1 MVGCTHPPCPVHAGI
16 HSPLGRHPLA
26 DTPGQTPTR
35 QNPPTPTATAADGTH
50 STGMHSCFLFLFQ
63 KADEGPK
70 VKPTDPR
77 WLLLSS
83 DADKRFAFANSR
95 LDLELSRTLEHL
107 NIEHKEQII
116 LIDSD
121 KRQFQR
127 KLDKLNAKKR
137 QIQMEKRQTLDR
149 SHSTSSLVFR
159 SETKSFEAK
168 HSSGPPCKSR
178 TRLSIAFPSRWT
190 SRAMSAPAL
199 FPTGSDV
206 TSDLKSS
213 QYKVV
218 SSGVDP
224 DRITAPAKYIHQKR
238 PMTHPVG
245 RFRKHDS
252 RKVSKEHKID
262 IHAPKHTG
270 AKRRISV
277 PTAKD
282 LQKWEIHTS
291 GLYVESD

>member
-1 MVGCTHPPCPVHAGI
+1 M
-16 HSPLGRHPLA
+16 
-26 DTPGQTPTR
+26 
-35 QNPPTPTATAADGTH
+35 
-50 STGMHSCFLFLFQ
+50 
-63 KADEGPK
+63 
-70 VKPTDPR
+70 KPTDPR

-107 NIEHKEQII
+107 NIEHREQIM

-127 KLDKLNAKKR
+127 KLDKLSAKKR
-137 QIQMEKRQTLDR
+137 QIQMDKRQTLDR
-149 SHSTSSLVFR
+149 SHSTSSLVSR
-159 SETKSFEAK
+159 SETKSFDAK
-168 HSSGPPCKSR
+168 HSSGLPCKPR

-190 SRAMSAPAL
+190 SRAMSEPAI
-199 FPTGSDV
+199 FPTGYDV
-206 TSDLKSS
+206 SDLKSS
-213 QYKVV
+213 QHKVV

-224 DRITAPAKYIHQKR
+224 DRRTAPAKCIHQKR

-282 LQKWEIHTS
+282 LQKWEIHS